1 LRISL
6 AADVNCQQILGIH
19 RHTLVY
25 QLKQA
30 GQLIGIKPTTT
41 NGIARFWIAIQAD
54 KNTKLIDSNN

>member
-1 LRISL
+1 
-6 AADVNCQQILGIH
+6 VNCQQILGIH